1 MKRVALVGLI
11 LLVALL
17 TFSCAQP
24 TTILEISVEET
35 QEGIIIKNTGNVDC
49 IVFVTW
55 PDKQEHFDLAVG
67 QSQIVEDAPKPSSIS
82 AVKK

>member
-1 MKRVALVGLI
+1 MKRVALLGLI

-17 TFSCAQP
+17 LFSCVP
-24 TTILEISVEET
+24 TTTLEVSAEET
-35 QEGIIIKNTGNVDC
+35 QEGVIIKNTGNVDC

-55 PDKQEHFDLAVG
+55 PDKEYHFDLAVG
-67 QSQIVEDAPKPSSIS
+67 QSQTIESVPSHIS